1 MFDFSEKD
9 SCGVGFI
16 ASRNLPPTHGMTL
29 KVLECLA
36 NLDHRGA
43 KFADGTGDGAG
54 VLTEIP
60 FELIRAELAELNIEH
75 DTNKKIGIISCFFD
89 PKNIDE
95 SIELINNELKEYNIK
110 HLYWRKVPTDKQI
123 LGTLARESKPSIYQG
138 IVSAENESP
147 KDFEKKLYL
156 FRKTLERKITEIDF
170 LNIHINSCSSKTVVY
185 KGLFTAKQTADFY
198 WDLRNP
204 LYKTRFGIFHQR
216 FSTNTSSTWDKAQP
230 FRMLAHNGEINT
242 IQSNYSWMKSRE
254 VDATSSYWKDDIEK
268 IKPFIDDS
276 ISDSGQLDNAIE
288 LLVRSGR
295 TLAHSQEMLIP
306 SAWENNPRFT
316 KKQKAFYQYHS
327 FLTEPWDG
335 PAAIVA
341 SDGRDII
348 AGLDRSGLRPMR
360 WMVSDRYVLA
370 ASEVGICP
378 SVEAGA
384 YKTAQLEPG
393 QTIRYRIED
402 DELLDESQVITKLS
416 EKNPYIDWVNSK
428 PLEVDQTF
436 NEEKDKVID
445 VESLS
450 DFYEYTPEEE
460 RLILLPMLKG
470 EIPTGSMGNDT
481 SLAVMSKNSPRLSR
495 YFHQLFAQ
503 VTNPPID
510 PIRERFVMST
520 KTYLG
525 KRGSILKETA
535 QQANLISLDSPILS
549 GASFDSLTENKSLK
563 NKTIV
568 ISSTFI
574 KENKS
579 LEEALED
586 ICEKVK
592 SEILENNKSVIIFS
606 DREIKSG
613 ESVVPSLMVIGKVH
627 HYLIEAGIRLKAS
640 LISVSGEIRDS
651 HDVACHISYGASAV
665 WPYLALEKVRELSIQ
680 NETLHISIEQAL
692 ENYRKSLN
700 TGLLKIMSK
709 MGICTISSYRG
720 SELFEIIGLNSEIV
734 NSMFKFSKTRTEGYG
749 FEHFNKNLRI
759 YQQEERADILKGIG
773 GFYKHKKDA
782 ETHVT
787 SPKTVLKLQKAVRS
801 GEMSDWHSY
810 LETLEG
816 REDVQLRDLFSL
828 PETTNNNVVLE
839 DDSLKNL
846 YKKFTVSSMSLGAL
860 SEEAHQALAIA
871 INQIGGKSGS
881 GEGGE
886 DPARFDNEKNSKIK
900 QIASGR
906 FGVTP
911 DYLASAEEFQIKMAQ
926 GSKPGEGGQLPGF
939 KVDKHIAKLRH
950 TVEGVTLI
958 SPPPHHDIYSIE
970 DLAQLIYDLKTFNPD
985 NPVSVKLVSE
995 PGVGTIAVG
1004 VAKAG
1009 ADIITIA
1016 GSDGGTGA
1024 SPWISIKHA
1033 GSPWELG
1040 LSETHQALVKN
1051 NMRHKVLIEVD
1062 GGLRSAKDVI
1072 IGTILGAD
1080 RFGFGTLPLLALGC
1094 KMVRQCHE
1102 NTCPV
1107 GIATQDPVGIATQD
1121 ENLRAKFPGAP
1132 EQVVQ
1137 LFKFIANDVMA
1148 YLDKFGVNDI
1158 QDLLGRADLLGLK
1171 ISNSDLS
1178 KSLHKILMNF
1188 SIEEKHPG
1196 FIRHSEGRLSRRITS
1211 EVIRSVERGEKS
1223 FLQYPISNEDR
1234 SIGARLSGEVTLR
1247 KLSSK
1252 LTENP
1257 TTISLSGAAGQSF
1270 GAFIRDGI
1278 NLKLTGNANDYVAK
1292 GMGGGS
1298 VTIIP
1303 QGRKMQGAY
1312 HAAGNTILY
1321 GATGGQ
1327 LFIAGTVGQR
1337 FGVRNSGAIG
1347 VVEGCSAHGAE
1358 YMTGGTLIILG
1369 NIGFN
1374 FAAGMTGGKAI
1385 VLKTQKNFEQHIS
1398 ETAPE
1403 YKKMSDIDKLELKTL
1418 LEIHI
1423 EKTNSETAKK
1433 MLEKFDNWENM
1444 FAVFGG
1450 IAEVE
1455 KESVQLHPQNV
1466 KALD

>member
-16 ASRNLPPTHGMTL
+16 ASRNIPPTHGMTL

-89 PKNIDE
+89 PKNVDE
-95 SIELINNELKEYNIK
+95 SIELINKELKEFDIK

-123 LGTLARESKPSIYQG
+123 LGDLARESKPSIYHG

-156 FRKTLERKITEIDF
+156 FRKTLERKIVEIDF

-242 IQSNYSWMKSRE
+242 IQSNYSWMKARE
-254 VDATSSYWKDDIEK
+254 VDATSSYWKDDIQK
-268 IKPFIDDS
+268 LKPFIDDS

-306 SAWENNPRFT
+306 SAWENNPRFS

-384 YKTAQLEPG
+384 HKTAQLEPG
-393 QTIRYRIED
+393 QTIRYRIEN

-428 PLEVDQTF
+428 PLVVDQTF
-436 NEEKDKVID
+436 NEEKDNAINLD
-445 VESLS
+445 SLS

-460 RLILLPMLKG
+460 RLILIPMLKG

-481 SLAVMSKNSPRLSR
+481 SLAVMSKNNPRLSR

-525 KRGSILKETA
+525 KRGSILKETS
-535 QQANLISLDSPILS
+535 QQANLISLDSPVLS
-549 GASFDSLTENKSLK
+549 KASFDALTQNKGLK
-563 NKTIV
+563 NKTV
-568 ISSTFI
+568 LISTTFV
-574 KENKS
+574 KEENS
-579 LEEALED
+579 LEEVLD
-586 ICEKVK
+586 SICEQVK
-592 SEILENNKSVIIFS
+592 FEILENNKSVIIFT
-606 DREIKSG
+606 DREIKPG
-613 ESVVPSLMVIGKVH
+613 ESVVPSLMATGKVH
-627 HYLIEAGIRLKAS
+627 HYLIDAGIRLKAS

-665 WPYLALEKVRELSIQ
+665 WPYLALEKVRELSVQ
-680 NETLHISIEQAL
+680 NENLNISIEQAQ

-700 TGLLKIMSK
+700 KGLLKIMSK

-720 SELFEIIGLNSEIV
+720 SELFEIIGLNHEII
-734 NSMFKFSKTRTEGYG
+734 NSVFKFSKTRTEGYG
-749 FEHFNKNLRI
+749 FEYFDKNLKI
-759 YQQEERADILKGIG
+759 YQQEESADIFDGIG
-773 GFYKHKKDA
+773 GFYKHKKNA

-801 GEMSDWHSY
+801 GELPDWHNY
-810 LETLEG
+810 LETLED
-816 REDVQLRDLFSL
+816 RDDVQLRDLFSL

-839 DDSLKNL
+839 EESLKEIF
-846 YKKFTVSSMSLGAL
+846 KKFTISSMSLGAL

-886 DPARFDNEKNSKIK
+886 DPARFNTEKNSKIK

-970 DLAQLIYDLKTFNPD
+970 DLAQLIYDLKTFNPN

-1107 GIATQDPVGIATQD
+1107 GIATQDK
-1121 ENLRAKFPGAP
+1121 NLRAKFPGAP

-1137 LFKFIANDVMA
+1137 LFNFIANDVMA

-1158 QDLLGRADLLGLK
+1158 EDLLGRADLLGLK

-1211 EVIRSVERGEKS
+1211 EVIRFVERGEKS
-1223 FLQYPISNEDR
+1223 FLQYPIANEDR
-1234 SIGARLSGEVTLR
+1234 SIGARLSGEITLR
-1247 KLSSK
+1247 KLSK
-1252 LTENP
+1252 KIAENP

-1278 NLKLTGNANDYVAK
+1278 NLKLTGSANDYVAK

-1327 LFIAGTVGQR
+1327 LFVAGTVGQR

-1358 YMTGGTLIILG
+1358 YMTGGTLVILG
-1369 NIGFN
+1369 KIGFN

-1385 VLKTQKNFEQHIS
+1385 VLNTQKNFKEYIS

-1418 LEIHI
+1418 LEVHV
-1423 EKTNSETAKK
+1423 EKTNSDTAIKILGK
-1433 MLEKFDNWENM
+1433 YDNWDNM
-1444 FAVFGG
+1444 FSVFGG
-1450 IAEVE
+1450 IAEVDKDSINIQPE
-1455 KESVQLHPQNV
+1455 NV

>member
-16 ASRNLPPTHGMTL
+16 ASRNIPPTHGMTL

-60 FELIRAELAELNIEH
+60 FELLRAELDELNIEH
-75 DTNKKIGIISCFFD
+75 PANKKIGIISCFFD

-95 SIELINNELKEYNIK
+95 SKDLINKELSNSGIK
-110 HLYWRKVPTDKQI
+110 FLYWRKVPTDKQI
-123 LGTLARESKPSIYQG
+123 LGDLARESKPSIHHC
-138 IVSAENESP
+138 IISAENETH
-147 KDFEKKLYL
+147 KNFEKKLFL
-156 FRKTLERKITEIDF
+156 FRKVLEKKILEVEF
-170 LNIHINSCSSKTVVY
+170 LNIHINSCSSRTVVY

-242 IQSNYSWMKSRE
+242 IQSNFSWMKARE
-254 VDATSSYWKDDIEK
+254 VDASSSFWKDDIEK
-268 IKPFIDDS
+268 LKPFIDES
-276 ISDSGQLDNAIE
+276 ISDSGQLDNALE

-295 TLAHSQEMLIP
+295 TLSHAQEMLIP

-316 KKQKAFYQYHS
+316 DKQKAFYQYHS

-335 PAAIVA
+335 PAAIIA

-393 QTIRYRIED
+393 QTIRYRIEN

-428 PLEVDQTF
+428 PLNVDE
-436 NEEKDKVID
+436 NYSEKQDVAID
-445 VESLS
+445 SEKLS
-450 DFYEYTPEEE
+450 SFYNYTPEEE

-470 EIPTGSMGNDT
+470 DIPTGSMGNDT
-481 SLAVMSKNSPRLSR
+481 SLAVMSSNNPRLTR

-549 GASFDSLTENKSLK
+549 GASYDALTKNKALRNKSVVINTNFLKNDYSIEDALTIICETIKKEIVENK
-563 NKTIV
+563 
-568 ISSTFI
+568 
-574 KENKS
+574 
-579 LEEALED
+579 
-586 ICEKVK
+586 
-592 SEILENNKSVIIFS
+592 KSVIILS
-606 DREIKSG
+606 DRAVKTG
-613 ESVVPSLMVIGKVH
+613 ESVIPSLMVLAKVH
-627 HYLIEAGIRLKAS
+627 HYLIEEGMRLKAS
-640 LISVSGEIRDS
+640 IVVVSGEIRDS
-651 HDVACHISYGASAV
+651 HDLACHIAYGASAV
-665 WPYLALEKVRELSIQ
+665 WPYLALEKVRQL
-680 NETLHISIEQAL
+680 TLHNKELDLSTVKAQ
-692 ENYRKSLN
+692 ENYRESLN
-700 TGLLKIMSK
+700 KGLLKIMSK

-720 SELFEIIGLNSEIV
+720 SELYEIIGLNKDLV
-734 NSMFKFSKTRTEGYG
+734 NELFKFSKTRTEGYG
-749 FEHFNKNLRI
+749 YQYFYENLKI
-759 YQQEERADILKGIG
+759 YGNEEVEKIGVG

-801 GEMSDWHSY
+801 GEIADWHIY
-810 LETLEG
+810 LETLED
-816 REDVQLRDLFSL
+816 RVDVQLRDMFSL
-828 PETTNNNVVLE
+828 PETINNNKIADNEL
-839 DDSLKNL
+839 LKDI

-860 SEEAHQALAIA
+860 SEEAHQALSIA
-871 INQIGGKSGS
+871 MNKIGGKSGS

-886 DPARFDNEKNSKIK
+886 DPKRYNTEKNSKIK

-939 KVDKHIAKLRH
+939 KVDKHIARLRH

-970 DLAQLIYDLKTFNPD
+970 DLAQLIYDLKTFNP
-985 NPVSVKLVSE
+985 NTPVSVKLVSE

-1024 SPWISIKHA
+1024 SPWVSIKHA

-1107 GIATQDPVGIATQD
+1107 GIATQDK
-1121 ENLRAKFPGAP
+1121 NLRAKFPGAP
-1132 EQVVQ
+1132 EQVIQ
-1137 LFKFIANDVMA
+1137 LFNFIANDVIS
-1148 YLDKFGVNDI
+1148 YLEKFNVGNID
-1158 QDLLGRADLLGLK
+1158 DLLGRADLLGLK
-1171 ISNSDLS
+1171 ISNNNLS

-1211 EVIRSVERGEKS
+1211 EVIKSVENQQKS
-1223 FLQYPISNEDR
+1223 FIQYPIANEDR
-1234 SIGARLSGEVTLR
+1234 SIGARLSGEITL
-1247 KLSSK
+1247 KNLSSK
-1252 LTENP
+1252 IIQHP
-1257 TTISLSGAAGQSF
+1257 TVISLSGSAGQSF

-1292 GMGGGS
+1292 GMAGGS
-1298 VTIIP
+1298 ITIIP
-1303 QGRKMQGAY
+1303 QGRKMKGAY

-1369 NIGFN
+1369 SIGFN
-1374 FAAGMTGGKAI
+1374 FGAGMTGGKAI
-1385 VLKTQKNFEQHIS
+1385 VLNTQKNFKQYIS
-1398 ETAPE
+1398 DTAPE
-1403 YKKMSDIDKLELKTL
+1403 YKTLTDIDKLELKTL
-1418 LEIHI
+1418 LEVHI
-1423 EKTNSETAKK
+1423 EKTKSETAENILKK
-1433 MLEKFDNWENM
+1433 YDNWDNM

-1450 IAEVE
+1450 IAEVD
-1455 KESVQLHPQNV
+1455 KEVVKKRPENV

>member
-1107 GIATQDPVGIATQD
+1107 GIATQD

-1148 YLDKFGVNDI
+1148 YLDKFGVNNI

-1455 KESVQLHPQNV
+1455 KESVQLHPENV

>member
-16 ASRNLPPTHGMTL
+16 ASRNIPPTHGMTL

-89 PKNIDE
+89 PKNVDE
-95 SIELINNELKEYNIK
+95 SISLFNNELKEFNIK

-123 LGTLARESKPSIYQG
+123 LGLLARESKPSIYQG

-156 FRKTLERKITEIDF
+156 FRKTLERKIAELDF

-242 IQSNYSWMKSRE
+242 IQSNYSWMKARE
-254 VDATSSYWKDDIEK
+254 VDATSSYWKDDIQS
-268 IKPFIDDS
+268 IKPFIDES

-295 TLAHSQEMLIP
+295 TLAHSQEMIIP

-360 WMVSDRYVLA
+360 WMVSDRYILA

-393 QTIRYRIED
+393 QTIRYRIEN
-402 DELLDESQVITKLS
+402 DELLDENQVITNLS
-416 EKNPYIDWVNSK
+416 EKNPYIEWVNSK

-436 NEEKDKVID
+436 NEEKDNAINVD
-445 VESLS
+445 SLS

-460 RLILLPMLKG
+460 RLILMPMLNG

-549 GASFDSLTENKSLK
+549 GASFDALTENKSLK

-568 ISSTFI
+568 ISTTFV
-574 KENKS
+574 KKDMT
-579 LEEALED
+579 LED
-586 ICEKVK
+586 ALDNICEKVK
-592 SEILENNKSVIIFS
+592 SEILENKKSVIIFS
-606 DREIKSG
+606 DRGIRSG
-613 ESVVPSLMVIGKVH
+613 DSVVPSLMVIGKVH
-627 HYLIEAGIRLKAS
+627 HYLIDSGIRLKAS

-680 NETLHISIEQAL
+680 NETLNISIEQAQ
-692 ENYRKSLN
+692 ENYRNSLN
-700 TGLLKIMSK
+700 KGLLKIMSK

-720 SELFEIIGLNSEIV
+720 SELFEIIGLNHEII
-734 NSMFKFSKTRTEGYG
+734 NTIFKFSKTRTEGYG
-749 FEHFNKNLRI
+749 FKHFYENLKI
-759 YQQEERADILKGIG
+759 YNPEERVEILNGIG

-801 GEMSDWHSY
+801 GELADWHSY
-810 LETLEG
+810 LQTLED
-816 REDVQLRDLFSL
+816 RDDVQLRDLFSL
-828 PETTNNNVVLE
+828 PETINNNIVLDE
-839 DDSLKNL
+839 DSLKDL

-886 DPARFDNEKNSKIK
+886 DPARFKNEKNSKIK

-970 DLAQLIYDLKTFNPD
+970 DLAQLIYDLKTFNPN

-1107 GIATQDPVGIATQD
+1107 GIATQD

-1148 YLDKFGVNDI
+1148 YLDKLGVNDI
-1158 QDLLGRADLLGLK
+1158 EDLLGRADLLGLK
-1171 ISNSDLS
+1171 ISNNDLS

-1247 KLSSK
+1247 KLSTK
-1252 LTENP
+1252 LAEHP

-1347 VVEGCSAHGAE
+1347 IVEGCSAHGAE
-1358 YMTGGTLIILG
+1358 YMTGGTLVILG

-1374 FAAGMTGGKAI
+1374 FAAGMTGGKAM
-1385 VLKTQKNFEQHIS
+1385 VLNTQKNFDQYIS
-1398 ETAPE
+1398 KTAPE

-1433 MLEKFDNWENM
+1433 IIDKFDNWENM

-1455 KESVQLHPQNV
+1455 EDSVQFKPENV

>member
-16 ASRNLPPTHGMTL
+16 ASRNIPPTHGMTL

-60 FELIRAELAELNIEH
+60 FELLRAELDELNIEH

-95 SIELINNELKEYNIK
+95 SKDLINIELNNSGIK
-110 HLYWRKVPTDKQI
+110 LLYWRKVPTDKQI
-123 LGTLARESKPSIYQG
+123 LGDLARESKPSIYQG
-138 IVSAENESP
+138 ILSAENESH
-147 KDFEKKLYL
+147 KNFEKKLYL
-156 FRKTLERKITEIDF
+156 FRKVLEKKISDIEF

-242 IQSNYSWMKSRE
+242 IQSNFSWMKARE
-254 VDATSSYWKDDIEK
+254 VDASSSFWKDDIEK
-268 IKPFIDDS
+268 LKPFVDES

-295 TLAHSQEMLIP
+295 TLSHAQEMLIP

-316 KKQKAFYQYHS
+316 NKQKAFYQYHS
-327 FLTEPWDG
+327 FLSEPWDG
-335 PAAIVA
+335 PAAIIA

-393 QTIRYRIED
+393 QTIRYRIAN

-428 PLEVDQTF
+428 PLNVD
-436 NEEKDKVID
+436 EKFSDKQDDGID
-445 VESLS
+445 SDQMSL
-450 DFYEYTPEEE
+450 FYDYTPEEE

-470 EIPTGSMGNDT
+470 DIPTGSMGNDT
-481 SLAVMSKNSPRLSR
+481 SLAVMSSNNPRLTR

-510 PIRERFVMST
+510 PIRERFVMSI

-549 GASFDSLTENKSLK
+549 GASYDSLTKGKALRDKSVVINTSFKKVEN
-563 NKTIV
+563 TI
-568 ISSTFI
+568 
-574 KENKS
+574 
-579 LEEALED
+579 EEALK
-586 ICEKVK
+586 IVCETVK
-592 SEILENNKSVIIFS
+592 TEIIENKKSVIILS
-606 DREIKSG
+606 DRDIQIG
-613 ESVVPSLMVIGKVH
+613 ESVLPSLMVLAKVH
-627 HYLIEAGIRLKAS
+627 HFLIEEGIRLKAS
-640 LISVSGEIRDS
+640 LVVVSGEVRDS
-651 HDVACHISYGASAV
+651 HDLACHIAYGASAV
-665 WPYLALEKVRELSIQ
+665 WPYLALEKVRQLSLQ
-680 NETLHISIEQAL
+680 NEELELPPSIAQ

-700 TGLLKIMSK
+700 KGLLKIMSK

-720 SELFEIIGLNSEIV
+720 SELYEIIGLNGDVV
-734 NSMFKFSKTRTEGYG
+734 NDLFKFSKTRTEGFGYQHFYDNLKIYG
-749 FEHFNKNLRI
+749 NEEEKNLRV
-759 YQQEERADILKGIG
+759 G

-787 SPKTVLKLQKAVRS
+787 APKTVLKLQKAVRS
-801 GEMSDWHSY
+801 GDISDWHIY
-810 LETLEG
+810 LETLED
-816 REDVQLRDLFSL
+816 RVDVQLRDMFSL
-828 PETTNNNVVLE
+828 PETINNNKIAKE
-839 DDSLKNL
+839 EILKEI

-871 INQIGGKSGS
+871 MNQIGGKSGS

-886 DPARFDNEKNSKIK
+886 DPKRYNTDKNSKIK

-1024 SPWISIKHA
+1024 SPWVSIKHA

-1107 GIATQDPVGIATQD
+1107 GIATQD
-1121 ENLRAKFPGAP
+1121 ENLRSKFPGAP
-1132 EQVVQ
+1132 EQVIQ
-1137 LFKFIANDVMA
+1137 LFNFIANDVIS
-1148 YLDKFGVNDI
+1148 YLEKFEVGNLDE
-1158 QDLLGRADLLGLK
+1158 LLGRADLLGLK
-1171 ISNSDLS
+1171 ISDSNLS

-1211 EVIRSVERGEKS
+1211 EVIKSVENEQKS
-1223 FLQYPISNEDR
+1223 FIQYPIANEDR
-1234 SIGARLSGEVTLR
+1234 SIGARISGEVTL
-1247 KLSSK
+1247 KNLSSK
-1252 LTENP
+1252 IIQYP

-1292 GMGGGS
+1292 GMAGGS
-1298 VTIIP
+1298 ITIIP
-1303 QGRKMQGAY
+1303 QGRKMKGAY

-1347 VVEGCSAHGAE
+1347 IVEGCSAHGAE
-1358 YMTGGTLIILG
+1358 YMTGGTLVVLG
-1369 NIGFN
+1369 SIGFN
-1374 FAAGMTGGKAI
+1374 FGAGMTGGKAI
-1385 VLKTQKNFEQHIS
+1385 VLNTQKNFKQYIS

-1403 YKKMSDIDKLELKTL
+1403 YKKLTDIDKLELKTL
-1418 LEIHI
+1418 LEVHY
-1423 EKTNSETAKK
+1423 EKTKSETALGILKK
-1433 MLEKFDNWENM
+1433 YDNWDNM
-1444 FAVFGG
+1444 FSVFGG
-1450 IAEVE
+1450 IAEVDNNAISKKPE
-1455 KESVQLHPQNV
+1455 NI

>member
-16 ASRNLPPTHGMTL
+16 ASRNIPPTHGMTL

-60 FELIRAELAELNIEH
+60 FELLRAELDELNIEH

-95 SIELINNELKEYNIK
+95 SKDLINFELNNSGIK
-110 HLYWRKVPTDKQI
+110 LLYWRKVPTDKQI
-123 LGTLARESKPSIYQG
+123 LGDLARKSKPSIYQG
-138 IVSAENESP
+138 ILSAENDSH
-147 KDFEKKLYL
+147 KNFEKKLYL
-156 FRKTLERKITEIDF
+156 FRKVLEKKISDIEF

-242 IQSNYSWMKSRE
+242 IQSNFSWMKARE
-254 VDATSSYWKDDIEK
+254 VDASSSFWKDDIEK
-268 IKPFIDDS
+268 LKPFVDES

-295 TLAHSQEMLIP
+295 TLAHAQEMLIP

-316 KKQKAFYQYHS
+316 SKQKAFYQYHS
-327 FLTEPWDG
+327 FLSEPWDG
-335 PAAIVA
+335 PAAIIA

-393 QTIRYRIED
+393 QTIRYRIEN

-428 PLEVDQTF
+428 PLNVD
-436 NEEKDKVID
+436 EKFSEKQDDGID
-445 VESLS
+445 SDQMSL
-450 DFYEYTPEEE
+450 FYDYTPEEE

-470 EIPTGSMGNDT
+470 DIPTGSMGNDT
-481 SLAVMSKNSPRLSR
+481 SLAVMSSNNPRLTR

-510 PIRERFVMST
+510 PIRERFVMSI

-549 GASFDSLTENKSLK
+549 GASYDSLTKGKALRDKSVVINTSFKKVEN
-563 NKTIV
+563 TI
-568 ISSTFI
+568 
-574 KENKS
+574 
-579 LEEALED
+579 EEALKI
-586 ICEKVK
+586 ICETVK
-592 SEILENNKSVIIFS
+592 TEIIENKKSVIILS
-606 DREIKSG
+606 DRDLQIG
-613 ESVVPSLMVIGKVH
+613 ESVLPSLMVLAKVH
-627 HYLIEAGIRLKAS
+627 HYLIEEGIRLKAS
-640 LISVSGEIRDS
+640 LVVVSGEIRDS
-651 HDVACHISYGASAV
+651 HDLACHIAYGASAV
-665 WPYLALEKVRELSIQ
+665 WPYLALEKVRQLSLQ
-680 NETLHISIEQAL
+680 NEELELPPSIAQ

-700 TGLLKIMSK
+700 KGLLKIMSK

-720 SELFEIIGLNSEIV
+720 SELYEIIGLNQDVV
-734 NSMFKFSKTRTEGYG
+734 NDLFKFSKTRTEGFGYQHFYDNLKIYG
-749 FEHFNKNLRI
+749 NEEEKNL
-759 YQQEERADILKGIG
+759 GVG

-787 SPKTVLKLQKAVRS
+787 APKTVLKLQKAVRS
-801 GEMSDWHSY
+801 GDISDWHIY
-810 LETLEG
+810 LETLED
-816 REDVQLRDLFSL
+816 RVDVQLRDMFSL
-828 PETTNNNVVLE
+828 PETINNNKIAKE
-839 DDSLKNL
+839 EILKEI

-871 INQIGGKSGS
+871 MNQIGGKSGS

-886 DPARFDNEKNSKIK
+886 DPKRYNTDKNSKIK

-1024 SPWISIKHA
+1024 SPWVSIKHA

-1107 GIATQDPVGIATQD
+1107 GIATQD
-1121 ENLRAKFPGAP
+1121 ENLRSKFPGAP
-1132 EQVVQ
+1132 EQVIQ
-1137 LFKFIANDVMA
+1137 LFNFIANDVIS
-1148 YLDKFGVNDI
+1148 YLEKFEVDKLD
-1158 QDLLGRADLLGLK
+1158 DLLGRADLLGLK
-1171 ISNSDLS
+1171 ISDSNLS

-1211 EVIRSVERGEKS
+1211 EVIKSVENEQKS
-1223 FLQYPISNEDR
+1223 FIQYPIANEDR
-1234 SIGARLSGEVTLR
+1234 SIGARISGEVTL
-1247 KLSSK
+1247 KNLSSK
-1252 LTENP
+1252 IIQYP

-1292 GMGGGS
+1292 GMAGGS
-1298 VTIIP
+1298 ITIIP
-1303 QGRKMQGAY
+1303 QGRKMKGAY

-1347 VVEGCSAHGAE
+1347 IVEGCSAHGAE
-1358 YMTGGTLIILG
+1358 YMTGGTLVVLG
-1369 NIGFN
+1369 RIGFN
-1374 FAAGMTGGKAI
+1374 FGAGMTGGKAI
-1385 VLKTQKNFEQHIS
+1385 VLNTQKNFKQYIS

-1403 YKKMSDIDKLELKTL
+1403 YKKLTDIDKLELKTL
-1418 LEIHI
+1418 LEVHY
-1423 EKTNSETAKK
+1423 EKTKSETALGILKK
-1433 MLEKFDNWENM
+1433 YDNWDNM
-1444 FAVFGG
+1444 FSVFGG
-1450 IAEVE
+1450 IAEVDNNAVGKKPE
-1455 KESVQLHPQNV
+1455 NI

>member
-1 MFDFSEKD
+1 
-9 SCGVGFI
+9 
-16 ASRNLPPTHGMTL
+16 
-29 KVLECLA
+29 
-36 NLDHRGA
+36 
-43 KFADGTGDGAG
+43 
-54 VLTEIP
+54 
-60 FELIRAELAELNIEH
+60 
-75 DTNKKIGIISCFFD
+75 
-89 PKNIDE
+89 
-95 SIELINNELKEYNIK
+95 
-110 HLYWRKVPTDKQI
+110 
-123 LGTLARESKPSIYQG
+123 
-138 IVSAENESP
+138 
-147 KDFEKKLYL
+147 
-156 FRKTLERKITEIDF
+156 
-170 LNIHINSCSSKTVVY
+170 
-185 KGLFTAKQTADFY
+185 
-198 WDLRNP
+198 
-204 LYKTRFGIFHQR
+204 
-216 FSTNTSSTWDKAQP
+216 
-230 FRMLAHNGEINT
+230 
-242 IQSNYSWMKSRE
+242 
-254 VDATSSYWKDDIEK
+254 
-268 IKPFIDDS
+268 
-276 ISDSGQLDNAIE
+276 
-288 LLVRSGR
+288 
-295 TLAHSQEMLIP
+295 
-306 SAWENNPRFT
+306 
-316 KKQKAFYQYHS
+316 
-327 FLTEPWDG
+327 
-335 PAAIVA
+335 
-341 SDGRDII
+341 
-348 AGLDRSGLRPMR
+348 
-360 WMVSDRYVLA
+360 
-370 ASEVGICP
+370 
-378 SVEAGA
+378 
-384 YKTAQLEPG
+384 
-393 QTIRYRIED
+393 
-402 DELLDESQVITKLS
+402 
-416 EKNPYIDWVNSK
+416 
-428 PLEVDQTF
+428 
-436 NEEKDKVID
+436 
-445 VESLS
+445 
-450 DFYEYTPEEE
+450 
-460 RLILLPMLKG
+460 
-470 EIPTGSMGNDT
+470 
-481 SLAVMSKNSPRLSR
+481 
-495 YFHQLFAQ
+495 
-503 VTNPPID
+503 
-510 PIRERFVMST
+510 
-520 KTYLG
+520 
-525 KRGSILKETA
+525 
-535 QQANLISLDSPILS
+535 
-549 GASFDSLTENKSLK
+549 
-563 NKTIV
+563 
-568 ISSTFI
+568 
-574 KENKS
+574 
-579 LEEALED
+579 
-586 ICEKVK
+586 
-592 SEILENNKSVIIFS
+592 
-606 DREIKSG
+606 
-613 ESVVPSLMVIGKVH
+613 
-627 HYLIEAGIRLKAS
+627 
-640 LISVSGEIRDS
+640 
-651 HDVACHISYGASAV
+651 
-665 WPYLALEKVRELSIQ
+665 
-680 NETLHISIEQAL
+680 
-692 ENYRKSLN
+692 
-700 TGLLKIMSK
+700 
-709 MGICTISSYRG
+709 
-720 SELFEIIGLNSEIV
+720 
-734 NSMFKFSKTRTEGYG
+734 
-749 FEHFNKNLRI
+749 
-759 YQQEERADILKGIG
+759 
-773 GFYKHKKDA
+773 
-782 ETHVT
+782 
-787 SPKTVLKLQKAVRS
+787 
-801 GEMSDWHSY
+801 
-810 LETLEG
+810 
-816 REDVQLRDLFSL
+816 
-828 PETTNNNVVLE
+828 
-839 DDSLKNL
+839 
-846 YKKFTVSSMSLGAL
+846 MSLGAL

-886 DPARFDNEKNSKIK
+886 DPARFNNERNSKIK

-970 DLAQLIYDLKTFNPD
+970 DLAQLIYDLKTFNPN

-1040 LSETHQALVKN
+1040 LSETHQALIKN

-1107 GIATQDPVGIATQD
+1107 GIATQD

-1137 LFKFIANDVMA
+1137 LFKFIANDVIS
-1148 YLDKFGVNDI
+1148 YLDKFGVDDI
-1158 QDLLGRADLLGLK
+1158 EDLLGRADLLGLK

-1211 EVIRSVERGEKS
+1211 EVIKFVEKGEKS

-1234 SIGARLSGEVTLR
+1234 SIGARLSGEITLR
-1247 KLSSK
+1247 KLSTK
-1252 LTENP
+1252 LAEHP

-1358 YMTGGTLIILG
+1358 YMTGGTLVILG

-1385 VLKTQKNFEQHIS
+1385 VLKTQKNFDQYIS

-1418 LEIHI
+1418 LEVHI

-1433 MLEKFDNWENM
+1433 ILDKFDKWESM

-1455 KESVQLHPQNV
+1455 KDSIQLQPENV

>member
-16 ASRNLPPTHGMTL
+16 ASRNIPPTHGMTL

-89 PKNIDE
+89 PKNIDD

-123 LGTLARESKPSIYQG
+123 LGNLARESKPSIYQG

-156 FRKTLERKITEIDF
+156 FRKTLERKIAEIDF

-242 IQSNYSWMKSRE
+242 IQSNYSWMKARE
-254 VDATSSYWKDDIEK
+254 VDATSSYWKDDIQK
-268 IKPFIDDS
+268 IKPFIDES

-393 QTIRYRIED
+393 QTIRYRIEN

-416 EKNPYIDWVNSK
+416 EKNPYIEWVNSK

-436 NEEKDKVID
+436 NEEKDNAID

-549 GASFDSLTENKSLK
+549 GASVDSLTENKSLK

-568 ISSTFI
+568 ISTTFI
-574 KENKS
+574 KENKT
-579 LEEALED
+579 LEESLDD

-606 DREIKSG
+606 DRGIKPG

-627 HYLIEAGIRLKAS
+627 HYLIDAGIRLKAS

-665 WPYLALEKVRELSIQ
+665 WPYLALEKVRELSLQ
-680 NETLHISIEQAL
+680 NETLNISIEQAQ

-700 TGLLKIMSK
+700 KGLLKIMSK

-720 SELFEIIGLNSEIV
+720 SELFEIIGLNSEIINNV
-734 NSMFKFSKTRTEGYG
+734 FKFSKTRTEGYG

-759 YQQEERADILKGIG
+759 YQQEERAEILNGIG

-801 GEMSDWHSY
+801 GELSDWHSY
-810 LETLEG
+810 LETLED
-816 REDVQLRDLFSL
+816 RDDVQLRDLFSL

-839 DDSLKNL
+839 EDSLKDL

-1107 GIATQDPVGIATQD
+1107 GIATQD

-1148 YLDKFGVNDI
+1148 YLDKFGVSDI
-1158 QDLLGRADLLGLK
+1158 EDLLGRADLLGLK

-1252 LTENP
+1252 LAENP

-1358 YMTGGTLIILG
+1358 YMTGGTLVILG

-1385 VLKTQKNFEQHIS
+1385 VLKTQKNFEEYIS

-1403 YKKMSDIDKLELKTL
+1403 YKTMSDIDKLELKTL

-1433 MLEKFDNWENM
+1433 ILDKFDNWENM

-1455 KESVQLHPQNV
+1455 KDSVQLKPESV

>member
-9 SCGVGFI
+9 ACGVGFI
-16 ASRNLPPTHGMTL
+16 ASRNIPPTHGMTL

-60 FELIRAELAELNIEH
+60 FELLRAELEELNIEH
-75 DTNKKIGIISCFFD
+75 DVNKKIGIISCFFD

-95 SIELINNELKEYNIK
+95 SKELINSELSNSGIK
-110 HLYWRKVPTDKQI
+110 LLYWRKVPTDKQI
-123 LGTLARESKPSIYQG
+123 LGDLARESKPSIYQG
-138 IVSAENESP
+138 IISAENETH
-147 KDFEKKLYL
+147 KNFEKKLFL
-156 FRKTLERKITEIDF
+156 FRKVLEKKILEVEF

-242 IQSNYSWMKSRE
+242 IQSNFSWMKARE
-254 VDATSSYWKDDIEK
+254 VDASSSFWKEDIEK
-268 IKPFIDDS
+268 LKPFIDES
-276 ISDSGQLDNAIE
+276 ISDSGQLDNALE

-295 TLAHSQEMLIP
+295 TLSHAQEMLIP

-316 KKQKAFYQYHS
+316 NKQKAFYQYHS

-335 PAAIVA
+335 PAAIIA

-393 QTIRYRIED
+393 QTIRYRIEN

-428 PLEVDQTF
+428 PLNVD
-436 NEEKDKVID
+436 EKYSEKQDDAIDSDK
-445 VESLS
+445 LS
-450 DFYEYTPEEE
+450 SFYNYTPEEE

-470 EIPTGSMGNDT
+470 DIPTGSMGNDT
-481 SLAVMSKNSPRLSR
+481 SLAVMSSNNPRLTR

-549 GASFDSLTENKSLK
+549 GASYDALTKNKSLR
-563 NKTIV
+563 NKSAV
-568 ISSTFI
+568 INTNFQKVDHSIEDALKIICETI
-574 KENKS
+574 KEEIVENK
-579 LEEALED
+579 
-586 ICEKVK
+586 
-592 SEILENNKSVIIFS
+592 KSVIILS
-606 DREIKSG
+606 DRVIKTG
-613 ESVVPSLMVIGKVH
+613 ESVIPSLMVLAKVH
-627 HYLIEAGIRLKAS
+627 HYLIEEGIRLKAS
-640 LISVSGEIRDS
+640 LVVVSGDIRDS
-651 HDVACHISYGASAV
+651 HDLACHIAYGASAV
-665 WPYLALEKVRELSIQ
+665 WPYLALEKVRQLALQNNELELSPVKAQ
-680 NETLHISIEQAL
+680 

-700 TGLLKIMSK
+700 KGLLKIMSK

-720 SELFEIIGLNSEIV
+720 SELYEIIGLDKDLVSEL
-734 NSMFKFSKTRTEGYG
+734 FKFSKTRTEGYG
-749 FEHFNKNLRI
+749 YQYFYDNLKI
-759 YQQEERADILKGIG
+759 YGNEEVEKIGLG

-801 GEMSDWHSY
+801 GDIDDWHVY
-810 LETLEG
+810 LETLED
-816 REDVQLRDLFSL
+816 RVDVQLRDMFSL
-828 PETTNNNVVLE
+828 PETINNNKIADGEL
-839 DDSLKNL
+839 LKEI

-871 INQIGGKSGS
+871 MNKIGGKSGS

-886 DPARFDNEKNSKIK
+886 DPKRYNTEKNSKIK

-939 KVDKHIAKLRH
+939 KVDKHIARLRH

-970 DLAQLIYDLKTFNPD
+970 DLAQLIYDLKTFNPN

-1024 SPWISIKHA
+1024 SPWVSIKHA

-1107 GIATQDPVGIATQD
+1107 GIATQD

-1132 EQVVQ
+1132 EQVIQ
-1137 LFKFIANDVMA
+1137 LFNFIANDVIS
-1148 YLDKFGVNDI
+1148 YLEKFNVSNID
-1158 QDLLGRADLLGLK
+1158 DLLGRADLLGLK
-1171 ISNSDLS
+1171 ISNNNLS

-1211 EVIRSVERGEKS
+1211 EVIKSVENEQKS
-1223 FLQYPISNEDR
+1223 FIQYPIANEDR
-1234 SIGARLSGEVTLR
+1234 SIGARLSGEITL
-1247 KLSSK
+1247 KNLSSK
-1252 LTENP
+1252 ITQHP

-1292 GMGGGS
+1292 GMAGGS
-1298 VTIIP
+1298 ITIIP
-1303 QGRKMQGAY
+1303 QGRKMRGAY

-1358 YMTGGTLIILG
+1358 YMTGGTLVVLG
-1369 NIGFN
+1369 SIGFN
-1374 FAAGMTGGKAI
+1374 FGAGMTGGKAI
-1385 VLKTQKNFEQHIS
+1385 VLNTQKNFKQYIS

-1403 YKKMSDIDKLELKTL
+1403 YKNLTDIDKLELKTL
-1418 LEIHI
+1418 LEVHI
-1423 EKTNSETAKK
+1423 EKTKSETALNILKK
-1433 MLEKFDNWENM
+1433 YDNWDNM

-1450 IAEVE
+1450 IAEVDKDVVNKKPE
-1455 KESVQLHPQNV
+1455 NV

>member
-16 ASRNLPPTHGMTL
+16 ASRNIPPTHGMTL
-29 KVLECLA
+29 KILECLA

-89 PKNIDE
+89 PKNVDE
-95 SIELINNELKEYNIK
+95 SIELINNELKEFDIK

-123 LGTLARESKPSIYQG
+123 LGDLAKESKPSIFHG

-156 FRKTLERKITEIDF
+156 FRKTLERKIVEINF

-242 IQSNYSWMKSRE
+242 IQSNYSWMKARE
-254 VDATSSYWKDDIEK
+254 VDATSSYWKDDIQK
-268 IKPFIDDS
+268 IKPFIDES

-306 SAWENNPRFT
+306 SAWENNPRFS

-393 QTIRYRIED
+393 QTIRYRIEN

-428 PLEVDQTF
+428 PLVVDQTF
-436 NEEKDKVID
+436 NEEKDKAINVD
-445 VESLS
+445 SLS

-525 KRGSILKETA
+525 RRGSILKETS
-535 QQANLISLDSPILS
+535 QQANLISLESPILS
-549 GASFDSLTENKSLK
+549 KASFDALTKNKGLK
-563 NKTIV
+563 NKTAL
-568 ISSTFI
+568 ISTTFN
-574 KENKS
+574 KEEKS
-579 LEEALED
+579 LEEALD
-586 ICEKVK
+586 NICEQVK
-592 SEILENNKSVIIFS
+592 FEILDNNKSVIIFS
-606 DREIKSG
+606 DREIKAG
-613 ESVVPSLMVIGKVH
+613 DSVVPSLMVTGNVH
-627 HYLIEAGIRLKAS
+627 HYLIDAGIRLKAS

-665 WPYLALEKVRELSIQ
+665 WPYLAIEKARELSVQ
-680 NETLHISIEQAL
+680 NENLNISVEQAQ

-720 SELFEIIGLNSEIV
+720 SELFEIIGLNHEII
-734 NSMFKFSKTRTEGYG
+734 NSAFKFSKTRTEGYG
-749 FEHFNKNLRI
+749 FEYFDNKLKI
-759 YQQEERADILKGIG
+759 YQQEERAEIFDGIG
-773 GFYKHKKDA
+773 GFYKHKKNA

-801 GEMSDWHSY
+801 GELSDWHNY
-810 LETLEG
+810 LETLED
-816 REDVQLRDLFSL
+816 RDSVQLRDLFSL

-839 DDSLKNL
+839 EESLKEIF
-846 YKKFTVSSMSLGAL
+846 KKFTISSMSLGAL

-886 DPARFDNEKNSKIK
+886 DPARFNTEKNSKIK

-970 DLAQLIYDLKTFNPD
+970 DLAQLIYDLKTFNPS

-1107 GIATQDPVGIATQD
+1107 GIATQDK
-1121 ENLRAKFPGAP
+1121 NLRAKFPGAP

-1137 LFKFIANDVMA
+1137 LFNFIANDVMA

-1158 QDLLGRADLLGLK
+1158 EDLLGRADLLGLK

-1211 EVIRSVERGEKS
+1211 EVIRSVERGENS
-1223 FLQYPISNEDR
+1223 FLQYPIANEDR
-1234 SIGARLSGEVTLR
+1234 SIGARLSGEITLR
-1247 KLSSK
+1247 KLSKK
-1252 LTENP
+1252 LVENP

-1278 NLKLTGNANDYVAK
+1278 NLKLTGSANDYVAK

-1327 LFIAGTVGQR
+1327 LFVAGTVGQR

-1358 YMTGGTLIILG
+1358 YMTGGTLVILG
-1369 NIGFN
+1369 KIGFN

-1385 VLKTQKNFEQHIS
+1385 VLNTQKNFKEYIS

-1403 YKKMSDIDKLELKTL
+1403 YKKMTDIDKLELKTL
-1418 LEIHI
+1418 LEVHL
-1423 EKTNSETAKK
+1423 EKTNSDVAIKI
-1433 MLEKFDNWENM
+1433 LEKYDNWDNM
-1444 FAVFGG
+1444 FSVFGG
-1450 IAEVE
+1450 IAEID
-1455 KESVQLHPQNV
+1455 KTSVNVQPENV

>member
-16 ASRNLPPTHGMTL
+16 ASRNIPPTHGMTL

-60 FELIRAELAELNIEH
+60 FELLRAELDELNIEH

-95 SIELINNELKEYNIK
+95 SKDLINIELNNSGIK
-110 HLYWRKVPTDKQI
+110 LLYWRKVPTDKQI
-123 LGTLARESKPSIYQG
+123 LGDLARESKPSIYQG
-138 IVSAENESP
+138 ILSAENESH
-147 KDFEKKLYL
+147 KNFEKKLYL
-156 FRKTLERKITEIDF
+156 FRKVLEKKISDIEF

-242 IQSNYSWMKSRE
+242 IQSNFSWMKARE
-254 VDATSSYWKDDIEK
+254 VDASSSFWKDDIEK
-268 IKPFIDDS
+268 LKPFVDES

-316 KKQKAFYQYHS
+316 SKQKAFYQYHS
-327 FLTEPWDG
+327 FLSEPWDG
-335 PAAIVA
+335 PAAIIA

-393 QTIRYRIED
+393 QTIRYRIEN

-428 PLEVDQTF
+428 PLNVD
-436 NEEKDKVID
+436 EKFSEKQDDGID
-445 VESLS
+445 SDQMSL
-450 DFYEYTPEEE
+450 FYDYTPEEE

-470 EIPTGSMGNDT
+470 DIPTGSMGNDT
-481 SLAVMSKNSPRLSR
+481 SLAVMSSNNPRLTR

-510 PIRERFVMST
+510 PIRERFVMSI

-549 GASFDSLTENKSLK
+549 GASYDSLTKGKALRDKSVVINTSFKKVEN
-563 NKTIV
+563 TI
-568 ISSTFI
+568 
-574 KENKS
+574 
-579 LEEALED
+579 EEALKI
-586 ICEKVK
+586 ICETVK
-592 SEILENNKSVIIFS
+592 TEIIENKKSVIILS
-606 DREIKSG
+606 DRDLQIG
-613 ESVVPSLMVIGKVH
+613 ESVLPSLMVLAKVH
-627 HYLIEAGIRLKAS
+627 HYLIEEGIRLKAS
-640 LISVSGEIRDS
+640 LVVVSGEIRDS
-651 HDVACHISYGASAV
+651 HDLACHIAYGASAV
-665 WPYLALEKVRELSIQ
+665 WPYLALEKVRQLSLQ
-680 NETLHISIEQAL
+680 NEELELPPSIAQ

-700 TGLLKIMSK
+700 KGLLKIMSK

-720 SELFEIIGLNSEIV
+720 SELYEIIGLNQDVV
-734 NSMFKFSKTRTEGYG
+734 NDLFKFSKTRTEGFGYQHFYDNLKIYG
-749 FEHFNKNLRI
+749 NEEEKNL
-759 YQQEERADILKGIG
+759 GVG

-787 SPKTVLKLQKAVRS
+787 APKTVLKLQKAVRS
-801 GEMSDWHSY
+801 GDISDWHIY
-810 LETLEG
+810 LETLED
-816 REDVQLRDLFSL
+816 RVDVQLRDMFSL
-828 PETTNNNVVLE
+828 PETINNNKIAKE
-839 DDSLKNL
+839 EILKEI

-871 INQIGGKSGS
+871 MNQIGGKSGS

-886 DPARFDNEKNSKIK
+886 DPKRYNTDKNSKIK

-1024 SPWISIKHA
+1024 SPWVSIKHA

-1107 GIATQDPVGIATQD
+1107 GIATQD
-1121 ENLRAKFPGAP
+1121 ENLRSKFPGAP
-1132 EQVVQ
+1132 EQVIQ
-1137 LFKFIANDVMA
+1137 LFNFIANDVIS
-1148 YLDKFGVNDI
+1148 YLEKFEVDKLD
-1158 QDLLGRADLLGLK
+1158 DLLGRADLLGLK
-1171 ISNSDLS
+1171 ISDSNLS

-1211 EVIRSVERGEKS
+1211 EVIKSVENEQKS
-1223 FLQYPISNEDR
+1223 FIQYPIANEDR
-1234 SIGARLSGEVTLR
+1234 SIGARISGEVTL
-1247 KLSSK
+1247 KNLSSK
-1252 LTENP
+1252 IIQYP

-1292 GMGGGS
+1292 GMAGGS
-1298 VTIIP
+1298 ITIIP
-1303 QGRKMQGAY
+1303 QGRKMKGAY

-1347 VVEGCSAHGAE
+1347 IVEGCSAHGAE
-1358 YMTGGTLIILG
+1358 YMTGGTLVVLG
-1369 NIGFN
+1369 RIGFN
-1374 FAAGMTGGKAI
+1374 FGAGMTGGKAI
-1385 VLKTQKNFEQHIS
+1385 VLNTQKNFKQYIS

-1403 YKKMSDIDKLELKTL
+1403 YKKLTDIDKLELKTL
-1418 LEIHI
+1418 LEVHY
-1423 EKTNSETAKK
+1423 EKTKSETALGILKK
-1433 MLEKFDNWENM
+1433 YDNWDNM
-1444 FAVFGG
+1444 FSVFGG
-1450 IAEVE
+1450 IAEVDN
-1455 KESVQLHPQNV
+1455 NV
-1466 KALD
+1466 VSKKPENIKALD

>member
-16 ASRNLPPTHGMTL
+16 ASRNIPPTHGMTL

-60 FELIRAELAELNIEH
+60 FELIRAELEELNIQY
-75 DTNKKIGIISCFFD
+75 DSNKKIGIISCFFD
-89 PKNIDE
+89 PKNVDE
-95 SIELINNELKEYNIK
+95 SIDLINNELSNSSIK
-110 HLYWRKVPTDKQI
+110 LLYWRKVPTDKQI
-123 LGTLARESKPSIYQG
+123 LGDLARGSKPSIYQG
-138 IVSAENESP
+138 IISAENETH
-147 KDFEKKLYL
+147 KNFEKKLFL
-156 FRKTLERKITEIDF
+156 FRKVLEKKILEVEF

-242 IQSNYSWMKSRE
+242 IQSNFSWMKARE
-254 VDATSSYWKDDIEK
+254 VDASSSFWKEDIEK
-268 IKPFIDDS
+268 LKPFIDES
-276 ISDSGQLDNAIE
+276 ISDSGQLDNALE
-288 LLVRSGR
+288 LLVQSGR
-295 TLAHSQEMLIP
+295 TLSHAQEMLIP

-316 KKQKAFYQYHS
+316 NKQKAFYQYHS

-335 PAAIVA
+335 PAAIIA

-393 QTIRYRIED
+393 QTIRYRIEN
-402 DELLDESQVITKLS
+402 DELLDESQVLTKLS

-428 PLEVDQTF
+428 PLNVDEQYS
-436 NEEKDKVID
+436 EKQDDSIDSDK
-445 VESLS
+445 LS
-450 DFYEYTPEEE
+450 SFYDYTPEEE
-460 RLILLPMLKG
+460 RLILLPMLRG
-470 EIPTGSMGNDT
+470 DIPTGSMGNDT
-481 SLAVMSKNSPRLSR
+481 SLAVMSSNNPRLTR

-549 GASFDSLTENKSLK
+549 GASYDALTKNKALRNKSVVINTNFQKVNHSIEDALKIICETIKEEIVENK
-563 NKTIV
+563 
-568 ISSTFI
+568 
-574 KENKS
+574 
-579 LEEALED
+579 
-586 ICEKVK
+586 
-592 SEILENNKSVIIFS
+592 KSVIILS
-606 DREIKSG
+606 DRVVKTG
-613 ESVVPSLMVIGKVH
+613 ESVIPSLMVLAKVH
-627 HYLIEAGIRLKAS
+627 HYLIEEGIRLKAS
-640 LISVSGEIRDS
+640 LVVVSGEIRDS
-651 HDVACHISYGASAV
+651 HDLACHIAYGASAV
-665 WPYLALEKVRELSIQ
+665 WPYLALEKVRQLALQNNELELSPVKAQ
-680 NETLHISIEQAL
+680 

-700 TGLLKIMSK
+700 KGLLKIMSK

-720 SELFEIIGLNSEIV
+720 SELYEIIGVDRDLV
-734 NSMFKFSKTRTEGYG
+734 NELFKFSKTRTEGYG
-749 FEHFNKNLRI
+749 YKYFYDNLKI
-759 YQQEERADILKGIG
+759 YGNEEVKEVGLG

-801 GEMSDWHSY
+801 GDIDDWHIY
-810 LETLEG
+810 LETLED
-816 REDVQLRDLFSL
+816 RVDVQLRDMFSL
-828 PETTNNNVVLE
+828 PETINNNKIA
-839 DDSLKNL
+839 DDDLLKEI

-860 SEEAHQALAIA
+860 SEEAHQALAVA
-871 INQIGGKSGS
+871 MNKIGGKSGS

-886 DPARFDNEKNSKIK
+886 DPKRYNTEKNSKIK

-911 DYLASAEEFQIKMAQ
+911 DYLGSAEEFQIKMAQ

-939 KVDKHIAKLRH
+939 KVDKHIARLRH

-970 DLAQLIYDLKTFNPD
+970 DLAQLIYDLKTFNPN

-1024 SPWISIKHA
+1024 SPWVSIKHA

-1107 GIATQDPVGIATQD
+1107 GIATQD
-1121 ENLRAKFPGAP
+1121 ENLRAKFAGAP
-1132 EQVVQ
+1132 EQVIQ
-1137 LFKFIANDVMA
+1137 LFSFIANDVIS
-1148 YLDKFGVNDI
+1148 YLEKFNVSNID
-1158 QDLLGRADLLGLK
+1158 DLLGRADLLGLK
-1171 ISNSDLS
+1171 ISNNNLS

-1188 SIEEKHPG
+1188 SIEDKHPG

-1211 EVIRSVERGEKS
+1211 EVIKSVENEQKS
-1223 FLQYPISNEDR
+1223 FIQYPIANEDR
-1234 SIGARLSGEVTLR
+1234 SIGARLSGEITL
-1247 KLSSK
+1247 KNLSSK
-1252 LTENP
+1252 IIQHP
-1257 TTISLSGAAGQSF
+1257 TTISLSGSAGQSF

-1292 GMGGGS
+1292 GMAGGS
-1298 VTIIP
+1298 ITIIP
-1303 QGRKMQGAY
+1303 QGRKMKGAY

-1347 VVEGCSAHGAE
+1347 IVEGCSAHGAE
-1358 YMTGGTLIILG
+1358 YMTGGTLIVLG
-1369 NIGFN
+1369 SIGFN
-1374 FAAGMTGGKAI
+1374 FGAGMTGGKAI
-1385 VLKTQKNFEQHIS
+1385 VLNTQKNFKQYIS

-1403 YKKMSDIDKLELKTL
+1403 YKSLTDIDKLELKTL
-1418 LEIHI
+1418 LEVHI
-1423 EKTNSETAKK
+1423 EKTKSETALNILKK
-1433 MLEKFDNWENM
+1433 YDNWDNM
-1444 FAVFGG
+1444 FSVFGG
-1450 IAEVE
+1450 IAEVDKDDVNKKPE
-1455 KESVQLHPQNV
+1455 NV

>member
-16 ASRNLPPTHGMTL
+16 ASRNIPPTHGMTL

-147 KDFEKKLYL
+147 KDFEKKLFL
-156 FRKTLERKITEIDF
+156 FRKTLERKIAEIDF

-242 IQSNYSWMKSRE
+242 IQSNYSWMKARE
-254 VDATSSYWKDDIEK
+254 VDATSSYWKDDIQK
-268 IKPFIDDS
+268 IKPFIDES

-393 QTIRYRIED
+393 QTIRYRIEN

-416 EKNPYIDWVNSK
+416 EKNPYIEWVNSK

-436 NEEKDKVID
+436 NEEKDNAVD

-568 ISSTFI
+568 ISTTFI
-574 KENKS
+574 KENKT
-579 LEEALED
+579 LEEALDD

-606 DREIKSG
+606 DRGIKPG

-627 HYLIEAGIRLKAS
+627 HYLIDAGIRLKAS

-680 NETLHISIEQAL
+680 NETLNISIEQAQ

-700 TGLLKIMSK
+700 KGLLKIMSK

-720 SELFEIIGLNSEIV
+720 SELFEIIGLNSEIINNV
-734 NSMFKFSKTRTEGYG
+734 FKFSKTRTEGYG

-759 YQQEERADILKGIG
+759 YQQEERAEILNGIG

-801 GEMSDWHSY
+801 GELSDWHSY
-810 LETLEG
+810 LETLED
-816 REDVQLRDLFSL
+816 RDDVQLRDLFSL

-839 DDSLKNL
+839 DDSLKDL

-1107 GIATQDPVGIATQD
+1107 GIATQD

-1148 YLDKFGVNDI
+1148 YLDKFGVSDI
-1158 QDLLGRADLLGLK
+1158 EDLLGRADLLGLK

-1252 LTENP
+1252 LAENP

-1358 YMTGGTLIILG
+1358 YMTGGTLVILG

-1385 VLKTQKNFEQHIS
+1385 VLKTQKNFEQYIS

-1403 YKKMSDIDKLELKTL
+1403 YKTMSDIDKLELKTL

-1433 MLEKFDNWENM
+1433 ILDKFDNWENM

-1455 KESVQLHPQNV
+1455 KDSVQLKPENV

>member
-16 ASRNLPPTHGMTL
+16 ASRNIPPTHGMTL

-138 IVSAENESP
+138 IVSADNESP
-147 KDFEKKLYL
+147 KDFEKKLFL
-156 FRKTLERKITEIDF
+156 FRKTLERKIAEIDF

-242 IQSNYSWMKSRE
+242 IQSNYSWMKARE
-254 VDATSSYWKDDIEK
+254 VDATSSYWKDDIQK
-268 IKPFIDDS
+268 IKPFIDES

-393 QTIRYRIED
+393 QTIRYRIEN

-416 EKNPYIDWVNSK
+416 EKNPYIEWVNSK

-436 NEEKDKVID
+436 NEEKDNAID

-568 ISSTFI
+568 ISTTFI
-574 KENKS
+574 KENKT
-579 LEEALED
+579 LEEALD
-586 ICEKVK
+586 NICEKVK

-606 DREIKSG
+606 DRGIKPG

-627 HYLIEAGIRLKAS
+627 HYLIDAGIRLKAS

-680 NETLHISIEQAL
+680 NETLNISIEQAQ

-700 TGLLKIMSK
+700 KGLLKIMSK

-720 SELFEIIGLNSEIV
+720 SELFEIIGLNSEIINNV
-734 NSMFKFSKTRTEGYG
+734 FKFSKTRTEGYG

-759 YQQEERADILKGIG
+759 YQQEERAEILNGIG

-801 GEMSDWHSY
+801 GELSDWHSY
-810 LETLEG
+810 LETLED
-816 REDVQLRDLFSL
+816 RDDVQLRDLFSL

-839 DDSLKNL
+839 DDSLKDL

-1107 GIATQDPVGIATQD
+1107 GIATQD

-1148 YLDKFGVNDI
+1148 YLDKFGVSDI
-1158 QDLLGRADLLGLK
+1158 EDLLGRADLLGLK

-1252 LTENP
+1252 LAENP

-1358 YMTGGTLIILG
+1358 YMTGGTLVILG

-1385 VLKTQKNFEQHIS
+1385 VLKTQKNFEQYIS

-1403 YKKMSDIDKLELKTL
+1403 YKTMSDIDKLELKTL

-1433 MLEKFDNWENM
+1433 ILDKFDNWENM

-1455 KESVQLHPQNV
+1455 KDSVQLKPENV

>member
-1 MFDFSEKD
+1 MFNFSEKD

-16 ASRNLPPTHGMTL
+16 ASRNIPPTHGMTL

-138 IVSAENESP
+138 IVSAENDSP
-147 KDFEKKLYL
+147 RDFEKKLYL
-156 FRKTLERKITEIDF
+156 FRKTLERKIAEIDF

-242 IQSNYSWMKSRE
+242 IQSNYSWMKARE
-254 VDATSSYWKDDIEK
+254 VDATSSYWKDDIQK
-268 IKPFIDDS
+268 IKPFIDES

-393 QTIRYRIED
+393 QTIRYRIEN

-416 EKNPYIDWVNSK
+416 EKNPYIEWVNSK

-436 NEEKDKVID
+436 NEEKDNAID

-549 GASFDSLTENKSLK
+549 GASVDSLTENKSLK

-568 ISSTFI
+568 ISTTFI
-574 KENKS
+574 KENKT
-579 LEEALED
+579 LEESLDD

-606 DREIKSG
+606 DRGIKQG

-627 HYLIEAGIRLKAS
+627 HYLIDAGIRLKAS

-680 NETLHISIEQAL
+680 NETLNISIEQAQ

-700 TGLLKIMSK
+700 KGLLKIMSK

-720 SELFEIIGLNSEIV
+720 SELFEIIGLNSEIINNV
-734 NSMFKFSKTRTEGYG
+734 FKFSKTRTEGYG

-759 YQQEERADILKGIG
+759 YQQEERAEILNGIG

-801 GEMSDWHSY
+801 GELSDWHSY
-810 LETLEG
+810 LETLED
-816 REDVQLRDLFSL
+816 RDDVQLRDLFSL

-839 DDSLKNL
+839 DDSLKDL

-1107 GIATQDPVGIATQD
+1107 GIATQD

-1148 YLDKFGVNDI
+1148 YLDKFGVSDI
-1158 QDLLGRADLLGLK
+1158 EDLLGRADLLGLK

-1252 LTENP
+1252 LAENP

-1358 YMTGGTLIILG
+1358 YMTGGTLVILG

-1385 VLKTQKNFEQHIS
+1385 VLKTQKNFEQYIS

-1403 YKKMSDIDKLELKTL
+1403 YKTMSDIDKLELKTL

-1433 MLEKFDNWENM
+1433 ILDKFENWENM

-1455 KESVQLHPQNV
+1455 KDSVQLKPESV

>member
-9 SCGVGFI
+9 ACGVGFI
-16 ASRNLPPTHGMTL
+16 ASRNIPPTHGMTL

-60 FELIRAELAELNIEH
+60 FELLRAELEELNIEH
-75 DTNKKIGIISCFFD
+75 DVNKKIGIISCFFD

-95 SIELINNELKEYNIK
+95 SKELINSELSNSGIK
-110 HLYWRKVPTDKQI
+110 LLYWRKVPTDKQI
-123 LGTLARESKPSIYQG
+123 LGDLARESKPSIYQG
-138 IVSAENESP
+138 IISAENETH
-147 KDFEKKLYL
+147 KNFEKKLFL
-156 FRKTLERKITEIDF
+156 FRKVLEKKILEVEF

-242 IQSNYSWMKSRE
+242 IQSNFSWMKARE
-254 VDATSSYWKDDIEK
+254 VDASSSFWKEDIEK
-268 IKPFIDDS
+268 LKPFIDES
-276 ISDSGQLDNAIE
+276 ISDSGQLDNALE

-295 TLAHSQEMLIP
+295 TLSHAQEMLIP

-316 KKQKAFYQYHS
+316 NKQKAFYQYHS

-335 PAAIVA
+335 PAAIIA

-393 QTIRYRIED
+393 QTIRYRIEN

-428 PLEVDQTF
+428 PLNVD
-436 NEEKDKVID
+436 EKYSEKQDDAIDSDK
-445 VESLS
+445 LS
-450 DFYEYTPEEE
+450 SFYNYTPEEE

-470 EIPTGSMGNDT
+470 DIPTGSMGNDT
-481 SLAVMSKNSPRLSR
+481 SLAVMSSNNPRLTR

-549 GASFDSLTENKSLK
+549 GASYDALTKNKALRNKSAVINTNFQKVDHSIEDALKIICETIKEEIVENK
-563 NKTIV
+563 
-568 ISSTFI
+568 
-574 KENKS
+574 
-579 LEEALED
+579 
-586 ICEKVK
+586 
-592 SEILENNKSVIIFS
+592 KSVIILS
-606 DREIKSG
+606 DRVIKTG
-613 ESVVPSLMVIGKVH
+613 ESVIPSLMVLAKVH
-627 HYLIEAGIRLKAS
+627 HYLIEEGIRLKAS
-640 LISVSGEIRDS
+640 LVVVSGDIRDS
-651 HDVACHISYGASAV
+651 HDLACHIAYGASAV
-665 WPYLALEKVRELSIQ
+665 WPYLALEKVRQLALQNNELELSPVKAQ
-680 NETLHISIEQAL
+680 

-700 TGLLKIMSK
+700 KGLLKIMSK

-720 SELFEIIGLNSEIV
+720 SELYEIIGLDKDLVSEL
-734 NSMFKFSKTRTEGYG
+734 FKFSKTRTEGYG
-749 FEHFNKNLRI
+749 YQYFYDNLKI
-759 YQQEERADILKGIG
+759 YGNEEVEKIGLG

-801 GEMSDWHSY
+801 GDIDDWHVY
-810 LETLEG
+810 LETLED
-816 REDVQLRDLFSL
+816 RVDVQLRDMFSL
-828 PETTNNNVVLE
+828 PETINNNKIADGEL
-839 DDSLKNL
+839 LKEI

-871 INQIGGKSGS
+871 MNKIGGKSGS

-886 DPARFDNEKNSKIK
+886 DPKRYNTEKNSKIK

-939 KVDKHIAKLRH
+939 KVDKHIARLRH

-970 DLAQLIYDLKTFNPD
+970 DLAQLIYDLKTFNPN

-1024 SPWISIKHA
+1024 SPWVSIKHA

-1107 GIATQDPVGIATQD
+1107 GIATQD

-1132 EQVVQ
+1132 EQVIQ
-1137 LFKFIANDVMA
+1137 LFNFIANDVIS
-1148 YLDKFGVNDI
+1148 YLEKFNVSNID
-1158 QDLLGRADLLGLK
+1158 DLLGRADLLGLK
-1171 ISNSDLS
+1171 ISNNNLS

-1211 EVIRSVERGEKS
+1211 EVIKSVENEQKS
-1223 FLQYPISNEDR
+1223 FIQYPIANEDR
-1234 SIGARLSGEVTLR
+1234 SIGARLSGEITL
-1247 KLSSK
+1247 KNLSSK
-1252 LTENP
+1252 ITQHP

-1292 GMGGGS
+1292 GMAGGS
-1298 VTIIP
+1298 ITIIP
-1303 QGRKMQGAY
+1303 QGRKMKGAY

-1358 YMTGGTLIILG
+1358 YMTGGTLVVLG
-1369 NIGFN
+1369 SIGFN
-1374 FAAGMTGGKAI
+1374 FGAGMTGGKAI
-1385 VLKTQKNFEQHIS
+1385 VLNTQKNFKQYIS

-1403 YKKMSDIDKLELKTL
+1403 YKNLTDIDKLELKTL
-1418 LEIHI
+1418 LEVHI
-1423 EKTNSETAKK
+1423 EKTKSETALNILKK
-1433 MLEKFDNWENM
+1433 YDNWDNM

-1450 IAEVE
+1450 IAEVDKDVVNKKPE
-1455 KESVQLHPQNV
+1455 NV

>member
-16 ASRNLPPTHGMTL
+16 ASRNIPPTHGMTL

-147 KDFEKKLYL
+147 KDFEKKLFL
-156 FRKTLERKITEIDF
+156 FRKTLERKIAEIDF

-242 IQSNYSWMKSRE
+242 IQSNYSWMKARE
-254 VDATSSYWKDDIEK
+254 VDATSSYWKDDIQK
-268 IKPFIDDS
+268 IKPFIDES

-393 QTIRYRIED
+393 QTIRYRIEN

-416 EKNPYIDWVNSK
+416 EKNPYIEWVNSK

-436 NEEKDKVID
+436 NEEKDNAID

-568 ISSTFI
+568 ISTTFI
-574 KENKS
+574 KENKT
-579 LEEALED
+579 LEEALDD

-606 DREIKSG
+606 DRGIKPG

-627 HYLIEAGIRLKAS
+627 HYLIDAGIRLKAS

-680 NETLHISIEQAL
+680 NETLNISIEQAQ

-700 TGLLKIMSK
+700 KGLLKIMSK

-720 SELFEIIGLNSEIV
+720 SELFEIIGLNSEIINNV
-734 NSMFKFSKTRTEGYG
+734 FKFSKTRTEGYG

-759 YQQEERADILKGIG
+759 YQQEERAEILNGIG

-801 GEMSDWHSY
+801 GELSDWHSY
-810 LETLEG
+810 LETLED
-816 REDVQLRDLFSL
+816 RDDVQLRDLFSL

-839 DDSLKNL
+839 DDSLKDL

-1107 GIATQDPVGIATQD
+1107 GIATQD

-1158 QDLLGRADLLGLK
+1158 EDLLGRADLLGLK

-1252 LTENP
+1252 LAENP

-1358 YMTGGTLIILG
+1358 YMTGGTLVILG

-1385 VLKTQKNFEQHIS
+1385 VLKTQKNFEQYIS

-1403 YKKMSDIDKLELKTL
+1403 YKTMSDIDKLELKTL

-1433 MLEKFDNWENM
+1433 ILDKFDNWENM

-1455 KESVQLHPQNV
+1455 KDSVQLKPENV

>member
-16 ASRNLPPTHGMTL
+16 ASRNIPPTHGMTL

-75 DTNKKIGIISCFFD
+75 DTNKKIGIVSCFFD

-95 SIELINNELKEYNIK
+95 SIELINNELKEFNIK

-138 IVSAENESP
+138 IVSGENESP

-156 FRKTLERKITEIDF
+156 FRKTLERKIAEIDF

-242 IQSNYSWMKSRE
+242 IQSNYSWMKARE
-254 VDATSSYWKDDIEK
+254 VDATSSYWKDDIEN
-268 IKPFIDDS
+268 IKPFIDES

-295 TLAHSQEMLIP
+295 SLAHSQEMLIP

-335 PAAIVA
+335 PAAIIA

-393 QTIRYRIED
+393 QTIRYRIEN
-402 DELLDESQVITKLS
+402 DELLDESQVITTLS
-416 EKNPYIDWVNSK
+416 EKNPYIEWVNSK
-428 PLEVDQTF
+428 PLVVDQTF
-436 NEEKDKVID
+436 NEEKDNAID

-460 RLILLPMLKG
+460 RLILMPMLKG
-470 EIPTGSMGNDT
+470 DIPTGSMGNDT
-481 SLAVMSKNSPRLSR
+481 SLAVMSKNNPRLSR

-535 QQANLISLDSPILS
+535 QQANLISLNSPILS

-568 ISSTFI
+568 ISTTFI
-574 KENKS
+574 KENNT
-579 LEEALED
+579 LEEALD
-586 ICEKVK
+586 NICEKVK

-606 DREIKSG
+606 DREIKQG

-627 HYLIEAGIRLKAS
+627 HYLIDAGIRLKAS

-680 NETLHISIEQAL
+680 NETLNISIEQAQ

-700 TGLLKIMSK
+700 KGLLKIMSK

-720 SELFEIIGLNSEIV
+720 SELFEIIGLNSEIINNV
-734 NSMFKFSKTRTEGYG
+734 FKFSKTRTEGYG
-749 FEHFNKNLRI
+749 FKHFNQNLRI
-759 YQQEERADILKGIG
+759 YQQEERTEILNGIG

-801 GEMSDWHSY
+801 GELSDWHNY
-810 LETLEG
+810 LETLED
-816 REDVQLRDLFSL
+816 RDDVQLRDLFSL

-839 DDSLKNL
+839 DDSLKDL

-860 SEEAHQALAIA
+860 SEEAHQALATA

-886 DPARFDNEKNSKIK
+886 DPARFGNEKNSKIK

-1107 GIATQDPVGIATQD
+1107 GIATQD

-1148 YLDKFGVNDI
+1148 YLDKFGVDDI
-1158 QDLLGRADLLGLK
+1158 EDLLGRADLLGLK

-1247 KLSSK
+1247 KLSAK

-1358 YMTGGTLIILG
+1358 YMTGGTLVILG

-1385 VLKTQKNFEQHIS
+1385 VLKTQKNFEQYIS

-1433 MLEKFDNWENM
+1433 ILDKFDNWEDM

-1455 KESVQLHPQNV
+1455 KDSVQLKPENV

>member
-16 ASRNLPPTHGMTL
+16 ASRNIPPTHGMTL

-60 FELIRAELAELNIEH
+60 FELIRAELEELNIQY
-75 DTNKKIGIISCFFD
+75 DSNKKIGIISCFFD
-89 PKNIDE
+89 PKNVDE
-95 SIELINNELKEYNIK
+95 SIDLINNELSNSSIK
-110 HLYWRKVPTDKQI
+110 LLYWRKVPTDKQI
-123 LGTLARESKPSIYQG
+123 LGDLARGSKPSIYQG
-138 IVSAENESP
+138 IISAENETH
-147 KDFEKKLYL
+147 KNFEKKLFL
-156 FRKTLERKITEIDF
+156 FRKVLEKKILEVEF

-242 IQSNYSWMKSRE
+242 IQSNFSWMKARE
-254 VDATSSYWKDDIEK
+254 VDASSSFWKEDIEK
-268 IKPFIDDS
+268 LKPFIDES
-276 ISDSGQLDNAIE
+276 ISDSGQLDNALE
-288 LLVRSGR
+288 LLVQSGR
-295 TLAHSQEMLIP
+295 TLSHAQEMLIP

-316 KKQKAFYQYHS
+316 NKQKAFYQYHS

-335 PAAIVA
+335 PAAIIA

-393 QTIRYRIED
+393 QTIRYRIEN
-402 DELLDESQVITKLS
+402 DELLDESQVLTKLS

-428 PLEVDQTF
+428 PLNVDEQYS
-436 NEEKDKVID
+436 EKQDDSIDSDK
-445 VESLS
+445 LS
-450 DFYEYTPEEE
+450 SFYDYTPEEE
-460 RLILLPMLKG
+460 RLILLPMLRG
-470 EIPTGSMGNDT
+470 DIPTGSMGNDT
-481 SLAVMSKNSPRLSR
+481 SLAVMSSNNPRLTR

-549 GASFDSLTENKSLK
+549 GASYDALTKNKALRNKSVVINTNFQKVNHSIEDALKIICETIKEEIVENK
-563 NKTIV
+563 
-568 ISSTFI
+568 
-574 KENKS
+574 
-579 LEEALED
+579 
-586 ICEKVK
+586 
-592 SEILENNKSVIIFS
+592 KSVIILS
-606 DREIKSG
+606 DRVVKTG
-613 ESVVPSLMVIGKVH
+613 ESVIPSLMVLAKVH
-627 HYLIEAGIRLKAS
+627 HYLIEEGIRLKAS
-640 LISVSGEIRDS
+640 LVVVSGEIRDS
-651 HDVACHISYGASAV
+651 HDLACHIAYGASAV
-665 WPYLALEKVRELSIQ
+665 WPYLALEKVRQLALQNNELELSPVKAQ
-680 NETLHISIEQAL
+680 

-700 TGLLKIMSK
+700 KGLLKIMSK

-720 SELFEIIGLNSEIV
+720 SELYEIIGVDRDLV
-734 NSMFKFSKTRTEGYG
+734 NELFKFSKTRTEGYG
-749 FEHFNKNLRI
+749 YKYFYENLKI
-759 YQQEERADILKGIG
+759 YGNEEVKEVGLG

-801 GEMSDWHSY
+801 GDIDDWHIY
-810 LETLEG
+810 LETLED
-816 REDVQLRDLFSL
+816 RVDVQLRDMFSL
-828 PETTNNNVVLE
+828 PETINNNKIA
-839 DDSLKNL
+839 DDDLLKEI

-871 INQIGGKSGS
+871 MNKIGGKSGS

-886 DPARFDNEKNSKIK
+886 DPKRYKTEKNSKIK

-911 DYLASAEEFQIKMAQ
+911 DYLGSAEEFQIKMAQ

-939 KVDKHIAKLRH
+939 KVDKHIARLRH

-970 DLAQLIYDLKTFNPD
+970 DLAQLIYDLKTFNPN

-1024 SPWISIKHA
+1024 SPWVSIKHA

-1107 GIATQDPVGIATQD
+1107 GIATQD
-1121 ENLRAKFPGAP
+1121 ENLRAKFAGAP
-1132 EQVVQ
+1132 EQVIQ
-1137 LFKFIANDVMA
+1137 LFSFIANDVIS
-1148 YLDKFGVNDI
+1148 YLEKFNVSNID
-1158 QDLLGRADLLGLK
+1158 DLLGRADLLGLK
-1171 ISNSDLS
+1171 ISNNNLS

-1188 SIEEKHPG
+1188 SIEDKHPG

-1211 EVIRSVERGEKS
+1211 EVIKSVENEQKS
-1223 FLQYPISNEDR
+1223 FIQYPIANEDR
-1234 SIGARLSGEVTLR
+1234 SIGARLSGEITL
-1247 KLSSK
+1247 KNLSSK
-1252 LTENP
+1252 IIQHP
-1257 TTISLSGAAGQSF
+1257 TAISLSGSAGQSF

-1292 GMGGGS
+1292 GMAGGS
-1298 VTIIP
+1298 ITIIP
-1303 QGRKMQGAY
+1303 QGRKMKGAY

-1358 YMTGGTLIILG
+1358 YMTGGTLIVLG
-1369 NIGFN
+1369 SIGFN
-1374 FAAGMTGGKAI
+1374 FGAGMTGGKAI
-1385 VLKTQKNFEQHIS
+1385 VLNTQKNFKQYIS

-1403 YKKMSDIDKLELKTL
+1403 YKSLTDIDKLELKTL
-1418 LEIHI
+1418 LEVHI
-1423 EKTNSETAKK
+1423 EKTKSETALNILKK
-1433 MLEKFDNWENM
+1433 YDNWDNM
-1444 FAVFGG
+1444 FSVFGG
-1450 IAEVE
+1450 IAEVDKDDVNKKPE
-1455 KESVQLHPQNV
+1455 NV

>member
-123 LGTLARESKPSIYQG
+123 LGTLARESKPSIYQS
-138 IVSAENESP
+138 IVSAENETP
-147 KDFEKKLYL
+147 KEFEKKLYL
-156 FRKTLERKITEIDF
+156 FRKTLERKIAEIDF
-170 LNIHINSCSSKTVVY
+170 LNIHVNSCSSKTVVY

-268 IKPFIDDS
+268 IKPFIDES

-393 QTIRYRIED
+393 QTIRYRIEN

-416 EKNPYIDWVNSK
+416 EKNPYIEWVNSK

-436 NEEKDKVID
+436 NEEKDKVIN

-481 SLAVMSKNSPRLSR
+481 SLAVMSKNSPRLTR

-574 KENKS
+574 KENKT

-680 NETLHISIEQAL
+680 NETLNISIEQAQ
-692 ENYRKSLN
+692 ENYRNSLN

-720 SELFEIIGLNSEIV
+720 SELFEIIGLNNEIV

-801 GEMSDWHSY
+801 GEISDWHSY
-810 LETLEG
+810 LETLED

-839 DDSLKNL
+839 DDSLKDL

-886 DPARFDNEKNSKIK
+886 DPARYDNEKNSKIK

-1102 NTCPV
+1102 NTC
-1107 GIATQDPVGIATQD
+1107 PVGIATQD

-1358 YMTGGTLIILG
+1358 YMTGGTLVILG

-1403 YKKMSDIDKLELKTL
+1403 YKKMTDIDKLELKTL

-1433 MLEKFDNWENM
+1433 ILDKFDNWENM

-1450 IAEVE
+1450 IAEVD
-1455 KESVQLHPQNV
+1455 KKSVQLHPENV

>member
-16 ASRNLPPTHGMTL
+16 ASRNIPPTHGMTL

-89 PKNIDE
+89 PKNIDD

-123 LGTLARESKPSIYQG
+123 LGNLARESKPSIYQG

-156 FRKTLERKITEIDF
+156 FRKTLERKIAEIDF

-242 IQSNYSWMKSRE
+242 IQSNYSWMKARE
-254 VDATSSYWKDDIEK
+254 VDATSSYWKDDIQK
-268 IKPFIDDS
+268 IKPFIDES

-393 QTIRYRIED
+393 QTIRYRIEN

-416 EKNPYIDWVNSK
+416 EKNPYIEWVNSK

-436 NEEKDKVID
+436 NEEKDNAID

-549 GASFDSLTENKSLK
+549 GASVDSLTENKSLK

-568 ISSTFI
+568 ISTTFI
-574 KENKS
+574 KENKT
-579 LEEALED
+579 LEESLDD

-606 DREIKSG
+606 DRGIKPG

-627 HYLIEAGIRLKAS
+627 HYLIDAGIRLKAS

-680 NETLHISIEQAL
+680 NETLNISIEQAQ

-700 TGLLKIMSK
+700 KGLLKIMSK

-720 SELFEIIGLNSEIV
+720 SELFEIIGLNSEIINNV
-734 NSMFKFSKTRTEGYG
+734 FKFSKTRTEGYG

-759 YQQEERADILKGIG
+759 YQQEERAEILNGIG

-801 GEMSDWHSY
+801 GELSDWHSY
-810 LETLEG
+810 LETLED
-816 REDVQLRDLFSL
+816 RDDVQLRDLFSL

-839 DDSLKNL
+839 DDSLKDL

-1107 GIATQDPVGIATQD
+1107 GIATQD

-1148 YLDKFGVNDI
+1148 YLDKFGVSDI
-1158 QDLLGRADLLGLK
+1158 EDLLGRADLLGLK

-1252 LTENP
+1252 LAENP

-1358 YMTGGTLIILG
+1358 YMTGGTLVILG

-1385 VLKTQKNFEQHIS
+1385 VLKTQKNFEEYIS

-1403 YKKMSDIDKLELKTL
+1403 YKTMSDIDKLELKTL

-1433 MLEKFDNWENM
+1433 ILDKFENWENM

-1455 KESVQLHPQNV
+1455 KDSVQLKPESV

>member
-16 ASRNLPPTHGMTL
+16 ASRNIPPTHGMTL

-89 PKNIDE
+89 PKNVDE
-95 SIELINNELKEYNIK
+95 SIELINKELKEFDIK

-123 LGTLARESKPSIYQG
+123 LGDLARESKPSIYHG

-156 FRKTLERKITEIDF
+156 FRKTLERKIVEIDF

-242 IQSNYSWMKSRE
+242 IQSNYSWMKARE
-254 VDATSSYWKDDIEK
+254 VDATSSYWKDDIQK
-268 IKPFIDDS
+268 LKPFIDDS

-306 SAWENNPRFT
+306 SAWENNPRFS

-384 YKTAQLEPG
+384 HKTAQLEPG
-393 QTIRYRIED
+393 QTIRYRIEN

-428 PLEVDQTF
+428 PLVVDQTF
-436 NEEKDKVID
+436 NEEKDNAINLD
-445 VESLS
+445 SLS

-460 RLILLPMLKG
+460 RLILIPMLKG

-481 SLAVMSKNSPRLSR
+481 SLAVMSKNNPRLSR

-525 KRGSILKETA
+525 KRGSILKETS
-535 QQANLISLDSPILS
+535 QQANLISLDSPVLS
-549 GASFDSLTENKSLK
+549 KASFDALTQNKGLK
-563 NKTIV
+563 NKTV
-568 ISSTFI
+568 LISTTFV
-574 KENKS
+574 KEENS
-579 LEEALED
+579 LEEVLD
-586 ICEKVK
+586 SICEQVK
-592 SEILENNKSVIIFS
+592 FEILENNKSVIIFT
-606 DREIKSG
+606 DREIKPG
-613 ESVVPSLMVIGKVH
+613 ESVVPSLMATGKVH
-627 HYLIEAGIRLKAS
+627 HYLIDAGIRLKAS

-665 WPYLALEKVRELSIQ
+665 WPYLAIEKVRELSVQ
-680 NETLHISIEQAL
+680 NENLNISIEQAQ

-700 TGLLKIMSK
+700 KGLLKIMSK

-720 SELFEIIGLNSEIV
+720 SELFEIIGLNHEII
-734 NSMFKFSKTRTEGYG
+734 NSVFKFSKTRTEGYG
-749 FEHFNKNLRI
+749 FEYFDKNLKI
-759 YQQEERADILKGIG
+759 YQQEESADIFDGIG
-773 GFYKHKKDA
+773 GFYKHKKNA

-801 GEMSDWHSY
+801 GELPDWHNY
-810 LETLEG
+810 LETLED
-816 REDVQLRDLFSL
+816 RDDVQLRDLFSL

-839 DDSLKNL
+839 EESLKEIF
-846 YKKFTVSSMSLGAL
+846 KKFTISSMSLGAL

-886 DPARFDNEKNSKIK
+886 DPARFNTEKNSKIK

-970 DLAQLIYDLKTFNPD
+970 DLAQLIYDLKTFNPN

-1107 GIATQDPVGIATQD
+1107 GIATQDK
-1121 ENLRAKFPGAP
+1121 NLRAKFPGAP

-1137 LFKFIANDVMA
+1137 LFNFIANDVMA

-1158 QDLLGRADLLGLK
+1158 EDLLGRADLLGLK

-1211 EVIRSVERGEKS
+1211 EVIRFVERGEKS
-1223 FLQYPISNEDR
+1223 FLQYPIANEDR
-1234 SIGARLSGEVTLR
+1234 SIGARLSGEITLR
-1247 KLSSK
+1247 KLSK
-1252 LTENP
+1252 KIAENP

-1278 NLKLTGNANDYVAK
+1278 NLKLTGSANDYVAK

-1327 LFIAGTVGQR
+1327 LFVAGTVGQR

-1358 YMTGGTLIILG
+1358 YMTGGTLVILG
-1369 NIGFN
+1369 KIGFN

-1385 VLKTQKNFEQHIS
+1385 VLNTQKNFKEYIS

-1418 LEIHI
+1418 LEVHV
-1423 EKTNSETAKK
+1423 EKTNSDTAIKILGK
-1433 MLEKFDNWENM
+1433 YDNWDNM
-1444 FAVFGG
+1444 FSVFGG
-1450 IAEVE
+1450 IAEVDKDSINIQPE
-1455 KESVQLHPQNV
+1455 NV

>member
-16 ASRNLPPTHGMTL
+16 ASRNIPPTHGMTL

-60 FELIRAELAELNIEH
+60 FELIRAELEELNIQY
-75 DTNKKIGIISCFFD
+75 DSNKKIGIISCFFD
-89 PKNIDE
+89 PKNVDE
-95 SIELINNELKEYNIK
+95 SIDLINNELSNSSIK
-110 HLYWRKVPTDKQI
+110 LLYWRKVPTDKQI
-123 LGTLARESKPSIYQG
+123 LGDLARGSKPSIYQG
-138 IVSAENESP
+138 IISAENETH
-147 KDFEKKLYL
+147 KNFEKKLFL
-156 FRKTLERKITEIDF
+156 FRKVLEKKILEVEF

-242 IQSNYSWMKSRE
+242 IQSNFSWMKARE
-254 VDATSSYWKDDIEK
+254 VDASSSFWKEDIEK
-268 IKPFIDDS
+268 LKPFIDES
-276 ISDSGQLDNAIE
+276 ISDSGQLDNALE
-288 LLVRSGR
+288 LLVQSGR
-295 TLAHSQEMLIP
+295 TLSHAQEMLIP

-316 KKQKAFYQYHS
+316 NKQKAFYQYHS

-335 PAAIVA
+335 PAAIIA

-393 QTIRYRIED
+393 QTIRYRIEN
-402 DELLDESQVITKLS
+402 DELLDESQVLTKLS

-428 PLEVDQTF
+428 PLNVDEQYS
-436 NEEKDKVID
+436 EKQDDSIDSDK
-445 VESLS
+445 LS
-450 DFYEYTPEEE
+450 SFYDYTPEEE
-460 RLILLPMLKG
+460 RLILLPMLRG
-470 EIPTGSMGNDT
+470 DIPTGSMGNDT
-481 SLAVMSKNSPRLSR
+481 SLAVMSSNNPRLTR

-549 GASFDSLTENKSLK
+549 GASYDALTKNKALRNKSVVINTNFQKVNHSIEDALKIICETIKEEIVENK
-563 NKTIV
+563 
-568 ISSTFI
+568 
-574 KENKS
+574 
-579 LEEALED
+579 
-586 ICEKVK
+586 
-592 SEILENNKSVIIFS
+592 KSVIILS
-606 DREIKSG
+606 DRVVKTG
-613 ESVVPSLMVIGKVH
+613 ESVIPSLMVLAKVH
-627 HYLIEAGIRLKAS
+627 HYLIEEGIRLKAS
-640 LISVSGEIRDS
+640 LVVVSGEIRDS
-651 HDVACHISYGASAV
+651 HDLACHIAYGASAV
-665 WPYLALEKVRELSIQ
+665 WPYLALEKVRQLALQNNELELSPVKAQ
-680 NETLHISIEQAL
+680 

-700 TGLLKIMSK
+700 KGLLKIMSK

-720 SELFEIIGLNSEIV
+720 SELYEIIGVDRDLV
-734 NSMFKFSKTRTEGYG
+734 NELFKFSKTRTEGYG
-749 FEHFNKNLRI
+749 YKYFYDNLKI
-759 YQQEERADILKGIG
+759 YGNEEVKEVGLG

-801 GEMSDWHSY
+801 GDIDDWHIY
-810 LETLEG
+810 LETLED
-816 REDVQLRDLFSL
+816 RVDVQLRDMFSL
-828 PETTNNNVVLE
+828 PETINNNKIA
-839 DDSLKNL
+839 DDDLLKEI

-871 INQIGGKSGS
+871 MNKIGGKSGS

-886 DPARFDNEKNSKIK
+886 DPKRYKTEKNSKIK

-911 DYLASAEEFQIKMAQ
+911 DYLGSAEEFQIKMAQ

-939 KVDKHIAKLRH
+939 KVDKHIARLRH

-970 DLAQLIYDLKTFNPD
+970 DLAQLIYDLKTFNPN

-1024 SPWISIKHA
+1024 SPWVSIKHA

-1107 GIATQDPVGIATQD
+1107 GIATQD
-1121 ENLRAKFPGAP
+1121 ENLRAKFAGAP
-1132 EQVVQ
+1132 EQVIQ
-1137 LFKFIANDVMA
+1137 LFSFIANDVIS
-1148 YLDKFGVNDI
+1148 YLEKFNVSNID
-1158 QDLLGRADLLGLK
+1158 DLLGRADLLGLK
-1171 ISNSDLS
+1171 ISNNNLS

-1211 EVIRSVERGEKS
+1211 EVIKSVENEQKS
-1223 FLQYPISNEDR
+1223 FIQYPIANEDR
-1234 SIGARLSGEVTLR
+1234 SIGARLSGEITL
-1247 KLSSK
+1247 KNLSSK
-1252 LTENP
+1252 IIQHP
-1257 TTISLSGAAGQSF
+1257 TTISLSGSAGQSF

-1292 GMGGGS
+1292 GMAGGS
-1298 VTIIP
+1298 ITIIP
-1303 QGRKMQGAY
+1303 QGRKMKGAY

-1358 YMTGGTLIILG
+1358 YMTGGTLIVLG
-1369 NIGFN
+1369 SIGFN
-1374 FAAGMTGGKAI
+1374 FGAGMTGGKAI
-1385 VLKTQKNFEQHIS
+1385 VLNTQKNFKQYIS

-1403 YKKMSDIDKLELKTL
+1403 YKSLTDIDKLELKTL
-1418 LEIHI
+1418 LEVHI
-1423 EKTNSETAKK
+1423 EKTKSETALNILKK
-1433 MLEKFDNWENM
+1433 YDNWDNM
-1444 FAVFGG
+1444 FSVFGG
-1450 IAEVE
+1450 IAEVDKDDVNKKPE
-1455 KESVQLHPQNV
+1455 NV

>member
-16 ASRNLPPTHGMTL
+16 ASRNIPPTHGMTL
-29 KVLECLA
+29 KILECLA

-89 PKNIDE
+89 PKNVDE
-95 SIELINNELKEYNIK
+95 SIELINNELKEFDIK

-123 LGTLARESKPSIYQG
+123 LGDLAKESKPSIFHG

-156 FRKTLERKITEIDF
+156 FRKTLERKIVEINF

-242 IQSNYSWMKSRE
+242 IQSNYSWMKARE
-254 VDATSSYWKDDIEK
+254 VDATSSYWKDDIQK
-268 IKPFIDDS
+268 IKPFIDES

-306 SAWENNPRFT
+306 SAWENNPRFS

-393 QTIRYRIED
+393 QTIRYRIEN

-428 PLEVDQTF
+428 PLVVDQTF
-436 NEEKDKVID
+436 NEEKDKAINVD
-445 VESLS
+445 SLS

-525 KRGSILKETA
+525 RRGSILKETS
-535 QQANLISLDSPILS
+535 QQANLISLESPILS
-549 GASFDSLTENKSLK
+549 KASFDALTKNKGLK
-563 NKTIV
+563 NKTAL
-568 ISSTFI
+568 ISTTFN
-574 KENKS
+574 KEEKS
-579 LEEALED
+579 LEEALD
-586 ICEKVK
+586 NICEQVK
-592 SEILENNKSVIIFS
+592 FEILDNNKSVIIFS
-606 DREIKSG
+606 DREIKAG
-613 ESVVPSLMVIGKVH
+613 DSVVPSLMVTGNVH
-627 HYLIEAGIRLKAS
+627 HYLIDAGIRLKAS

-665 WPYLALEKVRELSIQ
+665 WPYLAIEKARELSVQ
-680 NETLHISIEQAL
+680 NENLNISVEQAQ

-720 SELFEIIGLNSEIV
+720 SELFEIIGLNHEII
-734 NSMFKFSKTRTEGYG
+734 NSAFKFSKTRTEGYG
-749 FEHFNKNLRI
+749 FEYFDNKLKI
-759 YQQEERADILKGIG
+759 YQQEERAEIFDGIG
-773 GFYKHKKDA
+773 GFYKHKKNA

-801 GEMSDWHSY
+801 GELSDWHNY
-810 LETLEG
+810 LETLED
-816 REDVQLRDLFSL
+816 RDSVQLRDLFSL

-839 DDSLKNL
+839 EESLKEIF
-846 YKKFTVSSMSLGAL
+846 KKFTISSMSLGAL

-886 DPARFDNEKNSKIK
+886 DPARFNTEKNSKIK

-970 DLAQLIYDLKTFNPD
+970 DLAQLIYDLKTFNPS

-1107 GIATQDPVGIATQD
+1107 GIATQDK
-1121 ENLRAKFPGAP
+1121 NLRAKFPGAP

-1137 LFKFIANDVMA
+1137 LFNFIANDVMA
-1148 YLDKFGVNDI
+1148 YIDKFGVNDI
-1158 QDLLGRADLLGLK
+1158 EDLLGRADLLGLK

-1211 EVIRSVERGEKS
+1211 EVIRSVERGENS
-1223 FLQYPISNEDR
+1223 FLQYPIANEDR
-1234 SIGARLSGEVTLR
+1234 SIGARLSGEITLR
-1247 KLSSK
+1247 KLSKK
-1252 LTENP
+1252 LVENP

-1278 NLKLTGNANDYVAK
+1278 NLKLTGSANDYVAK

-1327 LFIAGTVGQR
+1327 LFVAGTVGQR

-1358 YMTGGTLIILG
+1358 YMTGGTLVILG
-1369 NIGFN
+1369 KIGFN

-1385 VLKTQKNFEQHIS
+1385 VLNTQKNFKEYIS

-1403 YKKMSDIDKLELKTL
+1403 YKKMTDIDKLELKTL
-1418 LEIHI
+1418 LEVHL
-1423 EKTNSETAKK
+1423 EKTNSDVAIKI
-1433 MLEKFDNWENM
+1433 LEKYDNWDNM
-1444 FAVFGG
+1444 FSVFGG
-1450 IAEVE
+1450 IAEID
-1455 KESVQLHPQNV
+1455 KTSVNVQPENV

>member
-16 ASRNLPPTHGMTL
+16 ASRNIPPTHGMTL

-156 FRKTLERKITEIDF
+156 FRKTLERKIAEIDF

-242 IQSNYSWMKSRE
+242 IQSNYSWMKARE
-254 VDATSSYWKDDIEK
+254 VDATSSYWKDDIQK
-268 IKPFIDDS
+268 IKPFIDES

-393 QTIRYRIED
+393 QTIRYRIEN

-416 EKNPYIDWVNSK
+416 EKNPYIEWVNSK

-436 NEEKDKVID
+436 NEEKDNAID

-568 ISSTFI
+568 ISTTFI
-574 KENKS
+574 KENKT
-579 LEEALED
+579 LEEALDD

-606 DREIKSG
+606 DRGIKPG

-627 HYLIEAGIRLKAS
+627 HYLIDAGIRLKAS

-680 NETLHISIEQAL
+680 NETLNISIEQAQ

-700 TGLLKIMSK
+700 KGLLKIMSK

-720 SELFEIIGLNSEIV
+720 SELFEIIGLNSEIINNV
-734 NSMFKFSKTRTEGYG
+734 FKFSKTRTEGYG

-759 YQQEERADILKGIG
+759 YQQEERAEILNGIG

-801 GEMSDWHSY
+801 GELLDWHSY
-810 LETLEG
+810 LETLED
-816 REDVQLRDLFSL
+816 RDDVQLRDLFSL

-839 DDSLKNL
+839 DDALKDL

-1107 GIATQDPVGIATQD
+1107 GIATQD

-1148 YLDKFGVNDI
+1148 YLDKFGVSDI
-1158 QDLLGRADLLGLK
+1158 EDLLGRADLLGLK

-1252 LTENP
+1252 LAENP

-1358 YMTGGTLIILG
+1358 YMTGGTLVILG

-1385 VLKTQKNFEQHIS
+1385 VLKTQKNFEQYIS

-1403 YKKMSDIDKLELKTL
+1403 YKTMSDIDKLELKTL

-1433 MLEKFDNWENM
+1433 ILDKFDNWENM

-1455 KESVQLHPQNV
+1455 KDSVQLKPENV